1 MLECLTGFYRPP
13 ESNLSLELIA
23 LITCISSDTPL
34 FQAMKRGL
42 DCDNLEC
49 LQDEPASEII
59 RVQESIMGV
68 PRSVGDFF
76 T

>member
-1 MLECLTGFYRPP
+1 MVMLR
-13 ESNLSLELIA
+13 SQA
-23 LITCISSDTPL
+23 RL
-34 FQAMKRGL
+34 FSHRASHCVTQAMKRGL
-42 DCDNLEC
+42 DCETLEC
-49 LQDEPASEII
+49 LQDEPVSEII

>member
-1 MLECLTGFYRPP
+1 
-13 ESNLSLELIA
+13 
-23 LITCISSDTPL
+23 
-34 FQAMKRGL
+34 MKRGL
-42 DCDNLEC
+42 DCDNLAC
-49 LQDEPASEII
+49 LQHESAAEII